1 MTQNKKCV
9 KSRYFGK
16 KCQDNKCCVLSKL
29 QHQKCHKWFNNRGK
43 PTKRHSEFCKMSI
56 FQLCIPIAQTI
67 RFGLFHTI
75 CKSCGTAHF
84 FCLSSAFERHVSYFI
99 PKETMNPRIINTIV
113 SRKYVSNRFFMVLTE
128 PASDS
133 TDSDVFVPSLPCFFG
148 FSPSFIKSPHSVQ
161 NAFRLPDEKQHKSST
176 DCFFSVFCGLSLQ
189 SYGKI
194 IIQAEPY

>member
-1 MTQNKKCV
+1 MSKADISGRNARIINAVFCQNHNIKIV
-9 KSRYFGK
+9 INGSTIGV
-16 KCQDNKCCVLSKL
+16 NL
-29 QHQKCHKWFNNRGK
+29 Q
-43 PTKRHSEFCKMSI
+43 KRHSEFCKMSI

-148 FSPSFIKSPHSVQ
+148 FSPSFIKTPHSVQ

-176 DCFFSVFCGLSLQ
+176 DCFFSVFCGLSL
-189 SYGKI
+189 
-194 IIQAEPY
+194 